1 MALLLAACEPTE
13 EGTQPES
20 KELLM
25 QTGTQE
31 NDQTSP
37 LSGEKKQVA
46 ATRAMQQPKLA
57 DMENLDALKKDF
69 SRSWEKQ
76 YTFSECKSEEMAYPC
91 DDERKDNKA
100 YKDAM
105 LKYCYTDHGN
115 GTVGGIT
122 LYTNANTDDE
132 SYQQNAYKVSKEDFL
147 NGKPITVTGFQFQK
161 KPFTFSDEVW
171 KQLEK
176 RGWTITDLDIQWPTY
191 EYEGQISTSPF
202 CEGESCYRD
211 VPYDEPSATHL
222 AYSREERLED
232 SMIIGGS
239 KKEYERFPFN
249 TLLVTDDLLLHSY
262 HKLFDNALK
271 GYEKKTARPMMN
283 QLSKT
288 LFEKYDALAKK
299 EEKSELKDYYEFL
312 SAYWAVPYTLLPTD
326 QELEQ
331 YGAKFQ
337 DYQDIIAFENGD
349 SKMVKEMVTQ
359 RANTIKSSLP
369 QSYQKAYITTI
380 ENIFKE
386 EKAMDA
392 LFYQLDAKFFDDNDI
407 IQDYSQ
413 YTPRSHYT
421 DDIYLATYF
430 RAMKWFMREKFY
442 FGSEKSTKALLTL
455 GASLEKKELT
465 QLESLAN
472 QIANLIGQDD
482 DLTTFE
488 LMDWIQKKEITSQNV
503 LSKYSSDLVKELS
516 NLHPQK
522 IISTSYGAD
531 DQQALSEEAAHAMT
545 DGFVF
550 FGEKFTVDSY
560 VFDLMTAGSAEEE
573 FVKKPNKQTALMIPD
588 ILENN
593 GLAGKMVDLRFNGLK
608 ATNEEETLKVKED
621 SKIWAILEG
630 TIDGTKYTQISSYPS
645 LKKEAQKLVE
655 EILEDGSFTANIYH
669 HWLQLLGQLLLEPK
683 ENAPYFMKDPL
694 YAVKNLITYMGSYTE
709 LKHDTLLYV
718 KQAYAEMGGGAPDI
732 CDIHVKPTALPVPK
746 GYVESQATFID
757 ALIELSQETAENFD
771 EYEKEKMQA
780 FINALTKIKAIALA
794 QEENKKIS
802 DEEFEYLRTEFLDTL
817 ADITREEGEISV
829 KKTRGAVIADIFNSE
844 EGGPLYEAL
853 GRPALLIIAISDI
866 NGSRLVMGPVYT
878 HYELYGNED
887 LVQSDNGRYTDQ
899 DWQTYVDTIKRKDY
913 KSDKNVGYSV
923 VQKYFLD
930 ELKK

>member
-1 MALLLAACEPTE
+1 
-13 EGTQPES
+13 
-20 KELLM
+20 
-25 QTGTQE
+25 
-31 NDQTSP
+31 
-37 LSGEKKQVA
+37 
-46 ATRAMQQPKLA
+46 
-57 DMENLDALKKDF
+57 
-69 SRSWEKQ
+69 
-76 YTFSECKSEEMAYPC
+76 
-91 DDERKDNKA
+91 
-100 YKDAM
+100 
-105 LKYCYTDHGN
+105 
-115 GTVGGIT
+115 
-122 LYTNANTDDE
+122 
-132 SYQQNAYKVSKEDFL
+132 
-147 NGKPITVTGFQFQK
+147 
-161 KPFTFSDEVW
+161 
-171 KQLEK
+171 
-176 RGWTITDLDIQWPTY
+176 
-191 EYEGQISTSPF
+191 
-202 CEGESCYRD
+202 
-211 VPYDEPSATHL
+211 
-222 AYSREERLED
+222 
-232 SMIIGGS
+232 MIIGGS

-386 EKAMDA
+386 EKAIDA

-465 QLESLAN
+465 QLETLAN

-488 LMDWIQKKEITSQNV
+488 LMDWIKKKEITSQNI

-522 IISTSYGAD
+522 IISTSYETE
-531 DQQALSEEAAHAMT
+531 DQQATTEEDSHAMT

-560 VFDLMTAGSAEEE
+560 AFDLMTAGSAEKE
-573 FVKKPNKQTALMIPD
+573 FVEKPNKQTALMIPD

-593 GLAGKMVDLRFNGLK
+593 GLAGKMVDLRLNGLK
-608 ATNEEETLKVKED
+608 ATNESEVLAMAEK
-621 SKIWAILEG
+621 SKI
-630 TIDGTKYTQISSYPS
+630 
-645 LKKEAQKLVE
+645 
-655 EILEDGSFTANIYH
+655 
-669 HWLQLLGQLLLEPK
+669 
-683 ENAPYFMKDPL
+683 
-694 YAVKNLITYMGSYTE
+694 
-709 LKHDTLLYV
+709 
-718 KQAYAEMGGGAPDI
+718 
-732 CDIHVKPTALPVPK
+732 
-746 GYVESQATFID
+746 
-757 ALIELSQETAENFD
+757 
-771 EYEKEKMQA
+771 
-780 FINALTKIKAIALA
+780 
-794 QEENKKIS
+794 
-802 DEEFEYLRTEFLDTL
+802 
-817 ADITREEGEISV
+817 
-829 KKTRGAVIADIFNSE
+829 
-844 EGGPLYEAL
+844 
-853 GRPALLIIAISDI
+853 
-866 NGSRLVMGPVYT
+866 
-878 HYELYGNED
+878 
-887 LVQSDNGRYTDQ
+887 
-899 DWQTYVDTIKRKDY
+899 
-913 KSDKNVGYSV
+913 
-923 VQKYFLD
+923 
-930 ELKK
+930 